1 MCEYCEADKD
11 GNFKPLAT
19 NDRNGFKTTLVT
31 IAVDENTGRKV
42 LQINYDESEPLR
54 LALNACFV
62 CGQPLA
68 PKTGVP
74 HFVNCDDTP
83 KVELGSYVV
92 RLDGRDEDNQERLL
106 AIPNP
111 ANNYVMFCDVIRKIA
126 TGAYS
131 DTCIPWGI
139 NRLAYLLDKR
149 LIPILTGD
157 GFVTL
162 RYRHGNQP
170 IIANNK
176 YVYIPVV
183 SCRDKTVTFSKE
195 TAWDKFTDSEFQYM
209 KYIMDGI
216 ENGHVK
222 LI

>member
-54 LALNACFV
+54 LTLNACPV
-62 CGQPLA
+62 CCQPLA
-68 PKTGVP
+68 PEAGVP
-74 HFVNCDDTP
+74 NFVNCGDMP
-83 KVELGSYVV
+83 KVELGNYVV
-92 RLDGRDEDNQERLL
+92 RLDWPDEDNKERLL
-106 AIPNP
+106 AVPNP
-111 ANNYVMFCDVIRKIA
+111 ANNYAMFCDVIRKIA
-126 TGAYS
+126 TGVYS
-131 DTCIPWGI
+131 DTYIPWGI
-139 NRLAYLLDKR
+139 NKLAYLLGDR
-149 LIPILTGD
+149 LIPILTVE

-162 RYRHGNQP
+162 QYREGNKP
-170 IIANNK
+170 IIANNN
-176 YVYIPVV
+176 YVYLPVV
-183 SCRDKTVTFSKE
+183 SCMNRTVTFSKE

-209 KYIMDGI
+209 KDIMAGI
-216 ENGHVK
+216 ESGYMK

>member
-11 GNFKPLAT
+11 GTFKPLAT

-54 LALNACFV
+54 LALNACPV
-62 CGQPLA
+62 CYQPLT
-68 PKTGVP
+68 PKAGVP
-74 HFVNCDDTP
+74 NFVNSGDMP
-83 KVELGSYVV
+83 EVELGSYVV
-92 RLDGRDEDNQERLL
+92 RLDGRDEDNKERLL
-106 AIPNP
+106 AVPNP
-111 ANNYVMFCDVIRKIA
+111 ANNYAMFCGVIRKIA
-126 TGAYS
+126 TGIYS
-131 DTCIPWGI
+131 DTYVPWGI
-139 NRLAYLLDKR
+139 NRLAYLLGDR
-149 LIPILTGD
+149 LITIIAGD

-162 RYRHGNQP
+162 RYREGRQP
-170 IIANNK
+170 IIANNNH
-176 YVYIPVV
+176 VYLPVV
-183 SCRDKTVTFSKE
+183 SCMGKTVTFSKE
-195 TAWDKFTDSEFQYM
+195 TAWDKFTDNEFQYM

>member
-11 GNFKPLAT
+11 GTFKPLAT

-54 LALNACFV
+54 LALNACPV
-62 CGQPLA
+62 CYQPLTPEA
-68 PKTGVP
+68 GVP
-74 HFVNCDDTP
+74 NFVNCGDMP

-92 RLDGRDEDNQERLL
+92 RLDGRDEDNKERLL
-106 AIPNP
+106 AVPNP
-111 ANNYVMFCDVIRKIA
+111 ANNYAMFCDVIRKIS
-126 TGAYS
+126 TGIYS
-131 DTCIPWGI
+131 ETYIPWGI
-139 NRLAYLLDKR
+139 NRLAYLLDDR
-149 LIPILTGD
+149 LIPILTGN

-162 RYRHGNQP
+162 RYREGNQP

-176 YVYIPVV
+176 YVYLPVV
-183 SCRDKTVTFSKE
+183 SCMDKTVTFSKE

-216 ENGHVK
+216 ENGQVK